1 VDPTGFSRPGFLPR
15 SGATHPRAAWLVPAG
30 AIAATVAMVAEGRL
44 GPRDPHASD
53 PSSWWGILPS
63 VTPADTTRGVL
74 AGTAALAVIALC
86 ACWWLLVRRALA
98 GRVCPRLAVTAALTW
113 SVPFA
118 LGPPLFSRDVYAY
131 AAQGELARR
140 GLDPAT
146 HGISTLR
153 SFGGVGAIFVAAVD
167 PRWRETHAP
176 YGGTAVA
183 VEKVAAT
190 LGAGFGTGPTGAGIL
205 LKVVAVLAVVVGVLL
220 APGLLPPRLVDGYR
234 RTLVLALLAAN
245 PVLIIHL
252 VGGAHLD
259 AIAGTLLVGA
269 LVLDRR
275 RSTSDAVGG
284 AGRDRLLGTAAVGLA
299 CLAGTLKATAFLGLA
314 WLMLAHG
321 RDAVR
326 PGRARA
332 AAAGVLA
339 ADLAATGA
347 VLALSMLAS
356 GFGPTWVGALPTSGK
371 LETGVAPASILAGL
385 VTVPLGVVGLHPPG
399 GPSAVLTAARALTL
413 AAAGTVIVVLLL
425 RELRRRGVAGR
436 RTVAGGAGADGV
448 DGMVGDLVVFGY
460 GGMAVALGSP
470 VLYPWYLALSL
481 PALAVLIA
489 GRARPATSPLR
500 DVRAT
505 WTLVAVASSWLC
517 VATLSPLAATWR
529 LIGRAGPV
537 ALAVLAVA
545 GVALSAIART
555 ASGRLRVGSRTP

>member
-1 VDPTGFSRPGFLPR
+1 
-15 SGATHPRAAWLVPAG
+15 
-30 AIAATVAMVAEGRL
+30 MVAEGRL

-63 VTPADTTRGVL
+63 ATPADTTRGVL
-74 AGTAALAVIALC
+74 AGTAALAVLALC

-98 GRVCPRLAVTAALTW
+98 GWVSPRLAVTAALAW
-113 SVPFA
+113 GIPFA

-153 SFGGVGAIFVAAVD
+153 SFGEVGAIFVAAVD

-190 LGAGFGTGPTGAGIL
+190 LGAGFGTGPTGAVVL
-205 LKVVAVLAVVVGVLL
+205 LKVVAVLAAVVGVLL
-220 APGLLPPRLVDGYR
+220 TPGLLPRRLRDGYR
-234 RTLVLALLAAN
+234 RTLLLALVAAN

-252 VGGAHLD
+252 AGGAHLD
-259 AIAGTLLVGA
+259 AIAGALLVGA
-269 LVLDRR
+269 LALDRR
-275 RSTSDAVGG
+275 RSTPAAGG
-284 AGRDRLLGTAAVGLA
+284 RTGRDRLLGMAAVGLA
-299 CLAGTLKATAFLGLA
+299 CLAGTVKATAFLGLA
-314 WLMLAHG
+314 WLLLAHG

-326 PGRARA
+326 PGRRLA
-332 AAAGVLA
+332 AAGGVLA
-339 ADLAATGA
+339 ADLAATAA

-356 GFGPTWVGALPTSGK
+356 GFGPTWVGALPTSGR

-399 GPSAVLTAARALTL
+399 GPHAVLALARALTL
-413 AAAGTVIVVLLL
+413 GAAGTVIVVLLL
-425 RELRRRGVAGR
+425 RGLRRRGVAGR
-436 RTVAGGAGADGV
+436 RAVAGGHGAGEAAGMGEAAGRHALAGV
-448 DGMVGDLVVFGY
+448 AGMDGDLVVFGY

-489 GRARPATSPLR
+489 GRTRPATSPPR

-505 WTLVAVASSWLC
+505 WILVAVASSWLC
-517 VATLSPLAATWR
+517 GATLSPLAATWR
-529 LIGRAGPV
+529 LIGRAGPP

-545 GVALSAIART
+545 GVALSTIARTAIART
-555 ASGRLRVGSRTP
+555 AGGRLRAGSRTP